1 MMKKKK
7 SLTIAIA
14 AAAVLAAAVLGIRIG
29 FFRETFTPAS
39 TRNQEA
45 ISQSCAAVDEFF
57 RAFSAGDTQTME
69 ALTENYTITSG
80 MYTGEL
86 GELAKSSFSY
96 QILSSQVVK
105 NEGIANDE
113 FVTWLNVA
121 ALTEGMEEEIQQIL
135 NQELETAA
143 NSSEIYDQELNFR
156 QDVLD
161 RVFAQVLAGRMANAE
176 AYLQTDTIIIQ
187 TTNDTPPKLILSEAL
202 CNILA
207 NGRADESK

>member
-1 MMKKKK
+1 MKKNKTL
-7 SLTIAIA
+7 SIAIGV
-14 AAAVLAAAVLGIRIG
+14 AAVLAAAVLGIRIG
-29 FFRETFTPAS
+29 FFRETFTPAEK
-39 TRNQEA
+39 RNQQA
-45 ISQSCAAVDEFF
+45 ISRSCAAVDEFF
-57 RAFSAGDTQTME
+57 RAFSAGDIQTME
-69 ALTENYTITSG
+69 ALTENYTIAAG

-86 GELAKSSFSY
+86 GELARSSFSY
-96 QILSSQVVK
+96 QILSSQTVK
-105 NEGIANDE
+105 NEGVANTVS
-113 FVTWLNVA
+113 VTWLNVA

-135 NQELETAA
+135 TQELETAA
-143 NSSEIYDQELNFR
+143 SSAEIYDEDLNYR

-161 RVFAQVLAGRMANAE
+161 RIFAQVLAGRMENAE

>member
-1 MMKKKK
+1 MKKNKTL
-7 SLTIAIA
+7 SIAIGV
-14 AAAVLAAAVLGIRIG
+14 AAVLAAAVLGIRIG
-29 FFRETFTPAS
+29 FFRETFTPAEK
-39 TRNQEA
+39 RNQEA

-57 RAFSAGDTQTME
+57 RAFSAGDIQTME
-69 ALTENYTITSG
+69 ALTENYTIAAG

-86 GELAKSSFSY
+86 GELARSSFSY
-96 QILSSQVVK
+96 QILSSQTVK
-105 NEGIANDE
+105 NEGVANTVS
-113 FVTWLNVA
+113 VTWLNAA

-135 NQELETAA
+135 TQELETAA
-143 NSSEIYDQELNFR
+143 SSAEIYDEDLNYR

-161 RVFAQVLAGRMANAE
+161 RVFAQVLSGRMANAE
-176 AYLQTDTIIIQ
+176 AYIQTDTIIIQ

>member
-1 MMKKKK
+1 MKKNKTL
-7 SLTIAIA
+7 SIAIGV
-14 AAAVLAAAVLGIRIG
+14 AAVLAAAVLGIRIG
-29 FFRETFTPAS
+29 FFRETFTPAEK
-39 TRNQEA
+39 RNQQA
-45 ISQSCAAVDEFF
+45 ISRSCAVVDEFF
-57 RAFSAGDTQTME
+57 RAFSAGDIQTME
-69 ALTENYTITSG
+69 ALTENYTIAAG

-86 GELAKSSFSY
+86 GELARSSFSY
-96 QILSSQVVK
+96 QILSSQTVK
-105 NEGIANDE
+105 NEGVANDVS
-113 FVTWLNVA
+113 VTWLNAA

-135 NQELETAA
+135 TQELETAA
-143 NSSEIYDQELNFR
+143 SSAEIYDEDLNYR

-161 RVFAQVLAGRMANAE
+161 RVFAQVLAGRMENAE

>member
-1 MMKKKK
+1 MKKNKTL
-7 SLTIAIA
+7 SIAIGV
-14 AAAVLAAAVLGIRIG
+14 AAVLAAAVLGIRIG
-29 FFRETFTPAS
+29 FFRETFTPAEK
-39 TRNQEA
+39 RNQQA
-45 ISQSCAAVDEFF
+45 ISQSCAVVDEFF
-57 RAFSAGDTQTME
+57 RAFSAGDIQTME
-69 ALTENYTITSG
+69 ALTENYTIAAG

-86 GELAKSSFSY
+86 GELARSSFSY
-96 QILSSQVVK
+96 QILSSQAVK
-105 NEGIANDE
+105 NEGVANDVS
-113 FVTWLNVA
+113 VTWLNAA

-135 NQELETAA
+135 TQELETAA
-143 NSSEIYDQELNFR
+143 SSAEIYDEDLNYR

-187 TTNDTPPKLILSEAL
+187 TTNETPPKLILSEAL

>member
-1 MMKKKK
+1 MKKNKTL
-7 SLTIAIA
+7 SIAIGV
-14 AAAVLAAAVLGIRIG
+14 AAVLAAAVLGIRIG
-29 FFRETFTPAS
+29 FFRETFTPAEK
-39 TRNQEA
+39 RNQEA
-45 ISQSCAAVDEFF
+45 ISRSCAVVDEFF

-69 ALTENYTITSG
+69 ALTENYTIAAG

-86 GELAKSSFSY
+86 GELARSSFSY
-96 QILSSQVVK
+96 QILSSQTVK
-105 NEGIANDE
+105 NEGVANTVS
-113 FVTWLNVA
+113 VTWLNAA

-135 NQELETAA
+135 TQELETAA
-143 NSSEIYDQELNFR
+143 SSAEIYDEDLNYR

-161 RVFAQVLAGRMANAE
+161 RVFAQVLSGRMANAE
-176 AYLQTDTIIIQ
+176 AYIQTDTIIIQ

>member
-1 MMKKKK
+1 MKKNKTL
-7 SLTIAIA
+7 SIAIGV
-14 AAAVLAAAVLGIRIG
+14 AAVLAAAVLGIRIG
-29 FFRETFTPAS
+29 FFRETFTPAEK
-39 TRNQEA
+39 RNQEA
-45 ISQSCAAVDEFF
+45 ISQSCAVVDEFF

-69 ALTENYTITSG
+69 ALTKNYTIAAG

-86 GELAKSSFSY
+86 GELARSSFSY
-96 QILSSQVVK
+96 QILSSQTVK
-105 NEGIANDE
+105 NEGVANDVS
-113 FVTWLNVA
+113 VTWLNAA

-135 NQELETAA
+135 TQELETAA
-143 NSSEIYDQELNFR
+143 SSAEIYDEDLNYR

-161 RVFAQVLAGRMANAE
+161 RVFAQVLAGRMENAE
-176 AYLQTDTIIIQ
+176 AYIQTDTIIIQ

>member
-1 MMKKKK
+1 MKKNKTL
-7 SLTIAIA
+7 SIAIGV
-14 AAAVLAAAVLGIRIG
+14 AAVLAAAVLGIRIG
-29 FFRETFTPAS
+29 FFRETFTPAEK
-39 TRNQEA
+39 RNQQA
-45 ISQSCAAVDEFF
+45 ISRSCAAVDEFF
-57 RAFSAGDTQTME
+57 RAFSAGDIQTME
-69 ALTENYTITSG
+69 ALTENYTIAAG

-86 GELAKSSFSY
+86 GELARSSFSY
-96 QILSSQVVK
+96 QILSSQAVK
-105 NEGIANDE
+105 NEGVANDVS
-113 FVTWLNVA
+113 VTWLNVT

-135 NQELETAA
+135 TQELETAA
-143 NSSEIYDQELNFR
+143 SSAEIYDEDLNYR

-161 RVFAQVLAGRMANAE
+161 RIFAQVLAGRMENAE

>member
-1 MMKKKK
+1 MKKNKTL
-7 SLTIAIA
+7 SIAIGV
-14 AAAVLAAAVLGIRIG
+14 AAVLAAAVLGIRIG
-29 FFRETFTPAS
+29 FFRETFTPAEK
-39 TRNQEA
+39 RNQQA
-45 ISQSCAAVDEFF
+45 ISQSCAVVDEFF

-69 ALTENYTITSG
+69 ALTENYTIAAG

-86 GELAKSSFSY
+86 GELARSSFSY
-96 QILSSQVVK
+96 QILSSQAVK
-105 NEGIANDE
+105 NEGVANDVS
-113 FVTWLNVA
+113 VTWLNAA

-135 NQELETAA
+135 TQELEAVA
-143 NSSEIYDQELNFR
+143 SSAEIYDEDLNYR

-161 RVFAQVLAGRMANAE
+161 RVFAQVLAGRMENAE

>member
-1 MMKKKK
+1 MKKNKTL
-7 SLTIAIA
+7 SIAIGV
-14 AAAVLAAAVLGIRIG
+14 AAVLAAAVLGIRIG
-29 FFRETFTPAS
+29 FFRETFTPAEK
-39 TRNQEA
+39 RNQQA
-45 ISQSCAAVDEFF
+45 ISQSCAVVDEFF

-69 ALTENYTITSG
+69 ALTENYTIAAG

-86 GELAKSSFSY
+86 GELARSSFSY
-96 QILSSQVVK
+96 QILSSQAVK
-105 NEGIANDE
+105 NEGVANDVS
-113 FVTWLNVA
+113 VTWLNAA

-135 NQELETAA
+135 TQELETAA
-143 NSSEIYDQELNFR
+143 SSAEIYDEDLNYR

-161 RVFAQVLAGRMANAE
+161 RVFAQVLAGRMENAE

>member
-1 MMKKKK
+1 MKKNKTL
-7 SLTIAIA
+7 SIAIGV
-14 AAAVLAAAVLGIRIG
+14 AAVLAAAVLGIRIG
-29 FFRETFTPAS
+29 FFRETFTPAEK
-39 TRNQEA
+39 RNQQA
-45 ISQSCAAVDEFF
+45 ISQSCAVVDEFF
-57 RAFSAGDTQTME
+57 RAFSAGDIQTME
-69 ALTENYTITSG
+69 ALTENYTIAAG

-86 GELAKSSFSY
+86 GELARSSFSY
-96 QILSSQVVK
+96 QILSSQAVK
-105 NEGIANDE
+105 NEGVANDVS
-113 FVTWLNVA
+113 VTWLNAA

-135 NQELETAA
+135 TQELEAVA
-143 NSSEIYDQELNFR
+143 SSAEIYDEDLNYR

-161 RVFAQVLAGRMANAE
+161 RVFAQVLAGRMENAE

>member
-1 MMKKKK
+1 MKKKK

-14 AAAVLAAAVLGIRIG
+14 ITAVLAAAVLGVRIG
-29 FFRETFTPAS
+29 FFRETFTPAEK
-39 TRNQEA
+39 RNQEA
-45 ISQSCAAVDEFF
+45 ISRSCAAVDEFF

-69 ALTENYTITSG
+69 ALTENYTIAAG

-86 GELAKSSFSY
+86 GELARSSFSY
-96 QILSSQVVK
+96 RILSSQAVK
-105 NEGIANDE
+105 NEGVANDVS
-113 FVTWLNVA
+113 VTWLNVA
-121 ALTEGMEEEIQQIL
+121 ALTDGMEEEIQQLL
-135 NQELETAA
+135 NQELEAA
-143 NSSEIYDQELNFR
+143 ASSVEIYDEDLNYR

-161 RVFAQVLAGRMANAE
+161 RVFAQVLAGRMENAE
-176 AYLQTDTIIIQ
+176 AYIQTDTIIIQ

>member
-1 MMKKKK
+1 MKKNKTL
-7 SLTIAIA
+7 SIAIGV
-14 AAAVLAAAVLGIRIG
+14 AAVLAAAVLGIRIG
-29 FFRETFTPAS
+29 FFRETFTPAEK
-39 TRNQEA
+39 RNQQA
-45 ISQSCAAVDEFF
+45 ISRSCAVVDEFF

-69 ALTENYTITSG
+69 ALTENYTIAAG

-86 GELAKSSFSY
+86 GELARSSFSY
-96 QILSSQVVK
+96 QILSSQAVK
-105 NEGIANDE
+105 NEGVANDVS
-113 FVTWLNVA
+113 VTWLNAA

-135 NQELETAA
+135 TQELEAA
-143 NSSEIYDQELNFR
+143 ASSAEIYDEDLNYR

-161 RVFAQVLAGRMANAE
+161 RVFAQVLAGRMENAE

>member
-1 MMKKKK
+1 MKKNKTL
-7 SLTIAIA
+7 SIAIGV
-14 AAAVLAAAVLGIRIG
+14 AAVLAAAVLGIRIG
-29 FFRETFTPAS
+29 FFRETFTPAEK
-39 TRNQEA
+39 RNQQA
-45 ISQSCAAVDEFF
+45 ISQSCAVVDEFF
-57 RAFSAGDTQTME
+57 RAFSAGDIQTME
-69 ALTENYTITSG
+69 ALTENYTIAAG

-86 GELAKSSFSY
+86 GELARSSFSY
-96 QILSSQVVK
+96 QILSSQTVK
-105 NEGIANDE
+105 NEGVANTVS
-113 FVTWLNVA
+113 VTWLNAA

-135 NQELETAA
+135 TQELETAA
-143 NSSEIYDQELNFR
+143 SSAEIYDEDLNYR

-187 TTNDTPPKLILSEAL
+187 TTNETPPKLILSEAL

>member
-14 AAAVLAAAVLGIRIG
+14 ATAVLAAAVLGIRIG
-29 FFRETFTPAS
+29 FFRETFTPAEK
-39 TRNQEA
+39 RNQQA
-45 ISQSCAAVDEFF
+45 ISRSCAVVDEFF
-57 RAFSAGDTQTME
+57 RAFSAGDIQTME
-69 ALTENYTITSG
+69 ALTENYTIAAG

-86 GELAKSSFSY
+86 GELARSSFSY
-96 QILSSQVVK
+96 QILSSQAVK
-105 NEGIANDE
+105 NEGVANDVS
-113 FVTWLNVA
+113 VTWLNVA

-135 NQELETAA
+135 TQELETAA
-143 NSSEIYDQELNFR
+143 SSAEIYDEDLNYR

-161 RVFAQVLAGRMANAE
+161 RVFAQVLSGRMENAE
-176 AYLQTDTIIIQ
+176 AYIQTDTIIIQ

>member
-1 MMKKKK
+1 MKKNKTL
-7 SLTIAIA
+7 SIAIGV
-14 AAAVLAAAVLGIRIG
+14 AAVLAAAVLGIRIG
-29 FFRETFTPAS
+29 FFRETFTPAEK
-39 TRNQEA
+39 RNQQA
-45 ISQSCAAVDEFF
+45 ISRSCAAVDEFF
-57 RAFSAGDTQTME
+57 RAFSAGDIQTME
-69 ALTENYTITSG
+69 ALTENYTIAAG

-86 GELAKSSFSY
+86 GELARSSFSY
-96 QILSSQVVK
+96 QILSSQAVK
-105 NEGIANDE
+105 NEGVANDVS
-113 FVTWLNVA
+113 VTWLNVT

-135 NQELETAA
+135 TQELEAA
-143 NSSEIYDQELNFR
+143 ASSAEIYDEDLNYR

-187 TTNDTPPKLILSEAL
+187 TTNETPPKLILSEAL